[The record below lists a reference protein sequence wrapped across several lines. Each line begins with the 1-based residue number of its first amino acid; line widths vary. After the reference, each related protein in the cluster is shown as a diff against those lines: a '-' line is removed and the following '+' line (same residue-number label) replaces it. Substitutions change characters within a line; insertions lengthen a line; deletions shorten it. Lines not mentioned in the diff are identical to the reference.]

1 MGKNNEDHLK
11 GKILFF
17 SPNDEGASYF
27 TDSLIYMCDHNS
39 NGSLGLIVNR
49 PLNLKLDDLFK
60 GLKIRET
67 KNNSKSAFL
76 GGPVNPGAIFILH
89 SSEKSW
95 KGTLEVTHNISMTTD
110 LEAIEDIAQGS
121 CPEEYMITLGYTG
134 WGPDQLNDELS
145 DNAWMTFPENVDL
158 IFKIEPEKQ
167 VDEMSKILGYD
178 IRMINP
184 GFGNA

>member
-1 MGKNNEDHLK
+1 
-11 GKILFF
+11 
-17 SPNDEGASYF
+17 
-27 TDSLIYMCDHNS
+27 
-39 NGSLGLIVNR
+39 
-49 PLNLKLDDLFK
+49 
-60 GLKIRET
+60 
-67 KNNSKSAFL
+67 
-76 GGPVNPGAIFILH
+76 
-89 SSEKSW
+89 
-95 KGTLEVTHNISMTTD
+95 MTTD
-110 LEAIEDIAQGS
+110 LEAIE
-121 CPEEYMITLGYTG
+121 EEYIITLGYTG